1 MSAKDKIL
9 TAFEDI
15 LIGQGEKA
23 ATMDAVAK
31 AAGVSKGGLLY
42 HFPSKEALATAL
54 VQRFNRLVEADM
66 QTMSQ
71 APEGASTY
79 YINSS
84 VYADTE
90 FDRALVAI
98 SRLAQESNLVA
109 SQALRESQQRAT
121 ELILAEVGHQDAAR
135 AIVLLSDGMYFN
147 AAFMHSIDRTESELT
162 EQNDRRILLETVEKL
177 KKMG

>member
-9 TAFEDI
+9 IAFENI

-42 HFPSKEALATAL
+42 HFPSKEAMAAGL
-54 VQRFNRLVEADM
+54 VERFNELADADLDL
-66 QTMSQ
+66 MSK

-84 VYADTE
+84 VYEDTE
-90 FDRALVAI
+90 FDRALVAV
-98 SRLAQESNLVA
+98 SRLAQESNLAA
-109 SQALRESQQRAT
+109 SKALKESQEKVT
-121 ELILAEVGHQDAAR
+121 ELILVEVGNTDTAR
-135 AIVLLSDGMYFN
+135 AIVLLSDGMYYN
-147 AAFMHSIDRTESELT
+147 AAFMSSIDRDEAERT
-162 EQNDRRILLETVEKL
+162 EQNDRRILLATVEAL
-177 KKMG
+177 KKLG